1 MIYPTILAHEQYSQA
16 GLNQMSLQTGTVI
29 AHQPGTN
36 MLQVRLPGAGDRVI
50 ERVLAPYDSTF
61 QSGDRVLIVKS
72 PAEAWWMAVCRLQ
85 NPDQYGL
92 YSSSAMQEN
101 VLHTPSS
108 FTVFATAQ
116 LLIGQWDAWSGQAL
130 CYEVQYD
137 STADEMSV
145 NFLHTFGSYF
155 IYNPPTPGTYYARVR
170 AMRYD
175 VALDEAFYGSWS
187 SWGSATTEEIVT
199 RADYDALES
208 MFLAHVQ
215 EQEWAWALHVTGAM

>member
-92 YSSSAMQEN
+92 YSSSAM
-101 VLHTPSS
+101 HTK
-108 FTVFATAQ
+108 Q
-116 LLIGQWDAWSGQAL
+116 LYCLRNGPAPD
-130 CYEVQYD
+130 
-137 STADEMSV
+137 
-145 NFLHTFGSYF
+145 
-155 IYNPPTPGTYYARVR
+155 R
-170 AMRYD
+170 AMGCLVRT
-175 VALDEAFYGSWS
+175 
-187 SWGSATTEEIVT
+187 SAVL
-199 RADYDALES
+199 R
-208 MFLAHVQ
+208 
-215 EQEWAWALHVTGAM
+215 GAV